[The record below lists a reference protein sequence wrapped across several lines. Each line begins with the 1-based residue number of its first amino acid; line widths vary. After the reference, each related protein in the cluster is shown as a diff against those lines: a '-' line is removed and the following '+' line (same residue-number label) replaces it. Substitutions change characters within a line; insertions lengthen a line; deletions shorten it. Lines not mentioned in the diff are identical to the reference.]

1 MKPIEIRPGIYW
13 VGVND
18 QTTDLFE
25 GLWPVRKEGVS
36 YNSYL
41 ILDEKKVIIDLIKPI
56 KTEEYLIGLES
67 IIPLKEIDYIILNH
81 LEPDHAGL
89 LMTFSQLAPQAK
101 FLGTAKASE
110 LISKF
115 LKVKEE
121 NRFQIVKDG
130 EILHLGEKSLQFFST
145 PFVHWPETMMTYEK
159 STKILFSCDAFG
171 GFGAI
176 HGRIFND
183 EIDSLEFYEQEAL
196 RYYVNIVANYSQRV
210 ISAIDKLTTLPVEII
225 APSHGLIWRKS
236 PERIVGLYKKWAS
249 YASGPVEKGITLIY
263 GSMYGFTESLT
274 DAVAKGIARTGIKY
288 CLFDGARTHVSYIL
302 PSLWTMEGVIIGA
315 PTYEVKLFPPVAA
328 ILEMARHKRIFGRKA
343 GYFGSYGWSG
353 GALKDFK
360 GLADELKWK
369 VTHTLEVQG
378 MPDKDDLARAEEWGE
393 QFASSLI
400 KTCS

>member
-1 MKPIEIRPGIYW
+1 MKPIEIKSGIFW

-41 ILDEKKVIIDLIKPI
+41 LVDKKKVIIDLIKPI

-67 IIPLKEIDYIILNH
+67 IVSIKEIDYIVLNH

-101 FLGTAKASE
+101 FICSAKAAE
-110 LISKF
+110 MIPKF
-115 LKVKEE
+115 LKV
-121 NRFQIVKDG
+121 NDPSRFQVVKDG
-130 EILHLGEKSLQFFST
+130 EAIGLGEKSLQFFST

-159 STKILFSCDAFG
+159 STRILFSCDAFG

-176 HGRIFND
+176 HGRVFDD
-183 EIDSLEFYEQEAL
+183 EIDSLEFYEKEAL

-210 ISAIDKLTTLPVEII
+210 IAAIEKLATLPIEII
-225 APSHGLIWRKS
+225 APSHGLIWRKR
-236 PERIVGLYKKWAS
+236 PTRIVELYQKWAS
-249 YASGPVEKGITLIY
+249 YASGPVEKGVTIIY

-274 DAVAKGIARTGIKY
+274 DAVARGIARAGVNY
-288 CLFDGARTHVSYIL
+288 CLFDGARTNVSYIL
-302 PSLWTMEGVIIGA
+302 PSLWTMNGVIVGA
-315 PTYEVKLFPPVAA
+315 PTYEVRLFPPIVA
-328 ILEMARHKRIFGRKA
+328 ILEMARHKRIFNRKV
-343 GYFGSYGWSG
+343 GYFGTYGWSG
-353 GALKDFK
+353 GALKDLRR
-360 GLADELKWK
+360 LAEEVKWE

-378 MPDKDDLARAEEWGE
+378 MPDKNDLARAEQWGE
-393 QFASSLI
+393 EFAYSLL
-400 KTCS
+400 KGKD